1 MLIMPRPKEAR
12 ASLEVSLET
21 TIIMDALIS
30 QQIFVEHKYSFGVVP
45 TSGVKKVKKI
55 CPRGA

>member
-45 TSGVKKVKKI
+45 TSGVNEV
-55 CPRGA
+55 A